1 MADAAEPRQERRSS
15 VHAFERVLCAVDG
28 TPGSFDAVKRAAA
41 LAGPGGLLTVLLVT
55 SYRKDGEYRSP
66 HIGPIRA
73 KGILDRAVA
82 IGAEAGVEV
91 TAEVDPAAPPAHVI
105 LEWAADHDLLAMGA
119 PTTRWFGG
127 MFTGGATVAAL
138 GSLPTPLLI
147 GRAAPADTDTDDDA
161 RVLVASDGL
170 QGSDELVELAG
181 RVARSQGAAITLLHA
196 VGPESGVRPQRIEEQ
211 ARRLAAAAGVEIDL
225 RFEVGSARTVVLDTA
240 RVLRASLVVIGS
252 RRLEGVRTIGSVG
265 RRVAHGAACS
275 VLLVP
280 PAPLAAQ
287 TS

>member
-1 MADAAEPRQERRSS
+1 MADVAPTRWERRASG
-15 VHAFERVLCAVDG
+15 HAFERVLCAVDG
-28 TPGSFDAVKRAAA
+28 TPGSFDAVERAAA
-41 LAGPGGLLTVLLVT
+41 LAGPGGQLTVLLVT

-73 KGILDRAVA
+73 KGIIDRAVA
-82 IGAEAGVEV
+82 IGAELGVEV
-91 TAEVDPAAPPAHVI
+91 SAEVDPAAPPAHVI
-105 LEWAADHDLLAMGA
+105 LEWAANHDLLAMGA
-119 PTTRWFGG
+119 PTTPWFGG
-127 MFTGGATVAAL
+127 MFSGGATVAAL

-147 GRAAPADTDTDDDA
+147 GRAAPADIDADA

-181 RVARSQGAAITLLHA
+181 RVARSQGAAATLLHA
-196 VGPESGVRPQRIEEQ
+196 IGSESGVRPQRIEEQ
-211 ARRLAAAAGVEIDL
+211 ARRLAAAAGAEIDV

-240 RVLRASLVVIGS
+240 RILRASLVVMGS

-280 PAPLAAQ
+280 PQPRPPVADA
-287 TS
+287 

>member
-1 MADAAEPRQERRSS
+1 MVDAVEPRQQRRLSL
-15 VHAFERVLCAVDG
+15 HAFERVLCAVDG
-28 TPGSFDAVKRAAA
+28 TPGSFDAVQRAAA
-41 LAGPGGLLTVLLVT
+41 LAGPGGQLTILLVT
-55 SYRKDGEYRSP
+55 SYRKEGEYRSP

-91 TAEVDPAAPPAHVI
+91 SAEVDPAAPPAHVI

-119 PTTRWFGG
+119 PTTPWFGG

-147 GRAAPADTDTDDDA
+147 GRAAPADTDDA

-170 QGSDELVELAG
+170 HGSDALVELAG
-181 RVARSQGAAITLLHA
+181 RVARSQGAATTLLHA
-196 VGPESGVRPQRIEEQ
+196 VGREAGVRPHRIEEQ
-211 ARRLAAAAGVEIDL
+211 ARRLAAAAGAEIDV

-240 RVLRASLVVIGS
+240 RILRASLVVMGS

-280 PAPLAAQ
+280 PEPLAAQ
-287 TS
+287 SS